1 MKQTIEINGKAFTI
15 EQLNEL
21 IANSQKEITEK
32 STFQD
37 VLNYLGSSDKEV
49 VEYNKLVNANIT
61 SKALYFQMAVC
72 LVRALNQKHEL
83 DWNNKNEYK
92 YYIWWYMNE
101 FLFYYGCCHFEPAS
115 VSAALCFKRESDM
128 KDAVDKFLPEYKESR
143 LSSNK

>member
-1 MKQTIEINGKAFTI
+1 MEQKIEINGKKFSI
-15 EQLNEL
+15 SELNEL

-37 VLNYLGSSDKEV
+37 VLNYLGASDKEV
-49 VEYNKLVNANIT
+49 IEYNKLVNANIT

-101 FLFYYGCCHFEPAS
+101 FHFGLSRLYSE
-115 VSAALCFKRESDM
+115 VSHVPAALCFKNSKLIDVV
-128 KDAVDKFLPEYKESR
+128 KNNKEFIEIFKNYM
-143 LSSNK
+143 L